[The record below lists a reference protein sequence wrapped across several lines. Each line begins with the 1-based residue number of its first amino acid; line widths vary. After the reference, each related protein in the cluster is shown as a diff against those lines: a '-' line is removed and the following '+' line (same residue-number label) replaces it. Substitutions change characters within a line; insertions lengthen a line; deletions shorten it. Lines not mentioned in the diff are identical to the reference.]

1 METETI
7 PIEGY
12 IRKKLPAVEKSK
24 GIHVMKSNSTN
35 LNESDGIG

>member
-24 GIHVMKSNSTN
+24 ELQVMQSNSIN
-35 LNESDGIG
+35 LN